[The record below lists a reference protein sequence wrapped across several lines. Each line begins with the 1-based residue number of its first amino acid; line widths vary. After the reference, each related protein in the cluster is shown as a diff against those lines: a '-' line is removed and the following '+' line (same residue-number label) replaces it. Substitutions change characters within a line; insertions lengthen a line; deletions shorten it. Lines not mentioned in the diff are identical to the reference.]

1 MKWNSFLK
9 NIGIYTLS
17 NVLNAAIP
25 FILLPVLTQ
34 QLSTTDYGIISNYNA
49 LINVLIPFIGL
60 NLMAALQVVYVK
72 DKNEIGS
79 YISSGLFLNLLLTSF
94 FTLLLFLFKER
105 LEKITG
111 IPSSFIVLTAIY
123 ATYNNIVE
131 VILSLWRMED
141 KAIHYGIFR
150 VGRTILEL
158 SIALILILVYDF
170 KFEGSILAISYAYG
184 FGALLALIILIKRKI
199 VTFQIKKAHIQHLF
213 AYGAPLIPHV
223 LGSVII
229 MYSDKLMLSAMIGVS
244 TNGIYSVGFMVGQ
257 VIGMFQNSFNQAW
270 VPWVYKTLKSESEQ
284 GKKLLVKYT
293 YIYFIGILLLV
304 FILWL
309 ITPIIYHFI
318 GKSFLSG
325 MVLVLWI
332 SLGFAFN
339 GMYKMVSVYFFYLE
353 KTKQLAYVTILVSLL
368 NILLN
373 YLWIPVFGFEGAAFA
388 TMTSMLVQFLV
399 TWGWSTKFIKLPWL
413 LKDN

>member
-34 QLSTTDYGIISNYNA
+34 HLSTTDYGIISNYNA

-72 DKNEIGS
+72 NKNEIGS

-94 FTLLLFLFKER
+94 FTILLFLFKAR

-111 IPSSFIVLTAIY
+111 IPSSFIVLTAVY

-150 VGRTILEL
+150 IGRTILEL
-158 SIALILILVYDF
+158 SIALILILIYNF

-257 VIGMFQNSFNQAW
+257 VIGMLQNSFNQAW
-270 VPWVYKTLKSESEQ
+270 VPWVYKTLKSENEH
-284 GKKLLVKYT
+284 GKKQLVKYT
-293 YIYFIGILLLV
+293 YIHFIGIMLLV
-304 FILWL
+304 FLLWL
-309 ITPIIYHFI
+309 TTPIIYHFI
-318 GKSFLSG
+318 GKSFSSG

-353 KTKQLAYVTILVSLL
+353 KTKQLAYVTILVALL

-373 YLWIPVFGFEGAAFA
+373 YFWIPVFGFEGAAFA

-399 TWGWSTKFIKLPWL
+399 TWLWGTKFIKLPWL

>member
-34 QLSTTDYGIISNYNA
+34 QLSTRDYGIISNYNA
-49 LINVLIPFIGL
+49 LINVMIPFIGL

-79 YISSGLFLNLLLTSF
+79 YISSGLFLNLLLTCF
-94 FTLLLFLFKER
+94 FTLLLFLFKDK
-105 LEKITG
+105 LETITG
-111 IPSSFIVLTAIY
+111 IPSSFIVLTAVY

-131 VILSLWRMED
+131 VILSFWRMED
-141 KAIHYGIFR
+141 KAIHYGVFR

-158 SIALILILVYDF
+158 TIALILILVYDF
-170 KFEGSILAISYAYG
+170 QFEGTILAISYAYG
-184 FGALLALIILIKRKI
+184 IGALLALIILIKRKI
-199 VTFQIKKAHIQHLF
+199 VNFQIKKEHIQHLF

-257 VIGMFQNSFNQAW
+257 VIGMLQNSFNQAW

-284 GKKLLVKYT
+284 GKEQLVKYT

-304 FILWL
+304 FLLWL
-309 ITPIIYHFI
+309 ITPIIYQFI
-318 GKSFLSG
+318 GESFASG
-325 MVLVLWI
+325 MILVLWI

>member
-1 MKWNSFLK
+1 
-9 NIGIYTLS
+9 
-17 NVLNAAIP
+17 
-25 FILLPVLTQ
+25 
-34 QLSTTDYGIISNYNA
+34 
-49 LINVLIPFIGL
+49 
-60 NLMAALQVVYVK
+60 
-72 DKNEIGS
+72 
-79 YISSGLFLNLLLTSF
+79 
-94 FTLLLFLFKER
+94 
-105 LEKITG
+105 
-111 IPSSFIVLTAIY
+111 
-123 ATYNNIVE
+123 
-131 VILSLWRMED
+131 
-141 KAIHYGIFR
+141 
-150 VGRTILEL
+150 
-158 SIALILILVYDF
+158 
-170 KFEGSILAISYAYG
+170 
-184 FGALLALIILIKRKI
+184 
-199 VTFQIKKAHIQHLF
+199 
-213 AYGAPLIPHV
+213 
-223 LGSVII
+223 
-229 MYSDKLMLSAMIGVS
+229 
-244 TNGIYSVGFMVGQ
+244 MVGQ